1 MEIDRDLIREIDDPV
16 FWSAFLHQLEDA
28 RVHLTELLADI
39 TETNQIDEVDL
50 GVRLGHIYGHLNRA
64 WNGRRLGAADASEW
78 YTDRICK
85 FPDDVTIT

>member
-39 TETNQIDEVDL
+39 TETNQVDEVD
-50 GVRLGHIYGHLNRA
+50 
-64 WNGRRLGAADASEW
+64 
-78 YTDRICK
+78 
-85 FPDDVTIT
+85 